1 LAIETQELAESAQ
14 QGAKPSPSPPHELSH
29 APVEVQA
36 AKLSLAESARALR
49 RLPLLPLLVIAVF
62 VLISLFGQWLT
73 PVSDNAQNLRLRFL
87 PPAWLDGGNIEFLLG
102 TDNLGRDL
110 LSRIIVGARASFIV
124 AISALAFGSALG
136 SLIGLAC
143 GYFGGRLDAFIM
155 RTADGVMAFPLVLAA
170 LLLVAVIGPGVHT
183 VVIAVSLILW
193 ARFARLI
200 RSEVLSVR
208 ERDFV
213 KLARIAGAS
222 NLRIMFHHILPNVL
236 NSVVVLLTLQLGFVI
251 IVEATLSFLG
261 AGVPPPTPTWGQ
273 MVASG
278 RTYIETAWWMSLFPG
293 LAIAAVVLSFNLL
306 GDWLRD
312 HLDPKLR
319 QL

>member
-1 LAIETQELAESAQ
+1 MS
-14 QGAKPSPSPPHELSH
+14 GA
-29 APVEVQA
+29 VQA
-36 AKLSLAESARALR
+36 EATAEKRQPKGAPPSRDGLMASLR
-49 RLPLLPLLVIAVF
+49 RLPVIPTTSI
-62 VLISLFGQWLT
+62 VLFIVISLFGEWLT
-73 PVSDNAQNLRLRFL
+73 PASAYDQNLRLRFL
-87 PPAWLDGGNIEFLLG
+87 PPSWLEGGDARFLLG
-102 TDNLGRDL
+102 TDNLGRDI

-124 AISALAFGSALG
+124 AISALTFGSALG
-136 SLIGLAC
+136 SVIGLAS
-143 GYFGGRLDAFIM
+143 GYFGGKLDTFIM
-155 RTADGVMAFPLVLAA
+155 RTADGMMAFPLVLAA

-183 VVIAVSLILW
+183 VVIATSLVLW

-222 NLRIMFHHILPNVL
+222 SLRIMFIHILPNVL

-273 MVASG
+273 MVAAG
-278 RTYIETAWWMSLFPG
+278 RTYIETAWWISVFPG
-293 LAIAAVVLSFNLL
+293 LAIAAVVLAFNLL

>member
-1 LAIETQELAESAQ
+1 MTGI
-14 QGAKPSPSPPHELSH
+14 
-29 APVEVQA
+29 VQA
-36 AKLSLAESARALR
+36 EGSAEKQPPQSTPRAGAGIGATLR
-49 RLPLLPLLVIAVF
+49 RLPVIPTTIIVIF
-62 VLISLFGQWLT
+62 IIISLFGEWMT
-73 PVSDNAQNLRLRFL
+73 PASAYEQNLRLRFL
-87 PPAWLDGGNIEFLLG
+87 PPSWLDGGDPRFLLG
-102 TDNLGRDL
+102 TDNLGRDI

-124 AISALAFGSALG
+124 AISALTFGSALG
-136 SLIGLAC
+136 SIIGLAS
-143 GYFGGRLDAFIM
+143 GYFGGKLDTFIM
-155 RTADGVMAFPLVLAA
+155 RTADGMMAFPLVLAA

-183 VVIAVSLILW
+183 VVIATSLVLW

-222 NLRIMFHHILPNVL
+222 SFRIMFIHILPNVL

-273 MVASG
+273 MVAAG
-278 RTYIETAWWMSLFPG
+278 RTYIETAWWISVFPG
-293 LAIAAVVLSFNLL
+293 LAIAAVVLAFNLL

>member
-1 LAIETQELAESAQ
+1 MAIEAREPAAAAGGLPNGSATLAT
-14 QGAKPSPSPPHELSH
+14 GRGV
-29 APVEVQA
+29 APT
-36 AKLSLAESARALR
+36 SLLGEIW
-49 RLPLLPLLVIAVF
+49 RLPLIPLIIIALFVITAV
-62 VLISLFGQWLT
+62 GGEWLA
-73 PVSDNAQNLRLRFL
+73 PVPPNEQNLRLRFL
-87 PPAWLDGGNIEFLLG
+87 PPAWLEGGNWRFLLG
-102 TDNLGRDL
+102 TDNLGRDI

-124 AISALAFGSALG
+124 AIAALAFGSALG
-136 SLIGLAC
+136 SLIGLVS
-143 GYFGGRLDAFIM
+143 GYYGGRVDAFIM
-155 RTADGVMAFPLVLAA
+155 RVADGMMSFPLVLAA

-183 VVIAVSLILW
+183 VVIAASLILW

-213 KLARIAGAS
+213 NLSRIAGAS
-222 NLRIMFHHILPNVL
+222 PWRIMLVHILPNVL

-273 MVASG
+273 MVSGG
-278 RTYIETAWWMSLFPG
+278 RTYIETAWWISLFPG
-293 LAIAAVVLSFNLL
+293 LAIAAVVLAFNLL

-312 HLDPKLR
+312 FLDPKLR

>member
-1 LAIETQELAESAQ
+1 MAIELG
-14 QGAKPSPSPPHELSH
+14 GATP
-29 APVEVQA
+29 
-36 AKLSLAESARALR
+36 AKSKGGFFRARLLDSIR
-49 RLPLLPLLVIAVF
+49 RLPLLPLSVIAAF
-62 VLISLFGQWLT
+62 VLISLFGEFLT
-73 PVSDNAQNLRLRFL
+73 PVSPNAQSLQLRFL
-87 PPAWLDGGNIEFLLG
+87 PPAWVEGGDIHYLLG

-110 LSRIIVGARASFIV
+110 LSRIIVGAQASFIV
-124 AISALAFGSALG
+124 SIAALAFGSALG
-136 SLIGLAC
+136 SVIGLVA
-143 GYFGGRLDAFIM
+143 GYYGGKLDTFIM
-155 RTADGVMAFPLVLAA
+155 RVADGMMAFPLVLAA
-170 LLLVAVIGPGVHT
+170 LLLVAVIGPGVST

-200 RSEVLSVR
+200 RGEVLSVR

-213 KLARIAGAS
+213 TLARIAGAS
-222 NLRIMFHHILPNVL
+222 DWRIMFVHILPNVL

-261 AGVPPPTPTWGQ
+261 AGIPPPTPTWGQ
-273 MVASG
+273 MVAAG
-278 RTYIETAWWMSLFPG
+278 RSYIETAWWMSLFPG

>member
-1 LAIETQELAESAQ
+1 VAIDMEKL
-14 QGAKPSPSPPHELSH
+14 GPPFAISGQRFLLRWY
-29 APVEVQA
+29 AW
-36 AKLSLAESARALR
+36 KNLR
-49 RLPLLPLLVIAVF
+49 RLPLL
-62 VLISLFGQWLT
+62 SLFIIALFVFLAVCGQWLA
-73 PVSDNAQNLRLRFL
+73 PVPFDEQNLRLRFL
-87 PPAWLDGGNIEFLLG
+87 PPAWLEGGDLRYLLG
-102 TDNLGRDL
+102 TDNLGRDV
-110 LSRIIVGARASFIV
+110 LSRIIVGAQTSFVV
-124 AISALAFGSALG
+124 AVAALAFGSVLG
-136 SLIGLAC
+136 SLIGLFS
-143 GYFGGRLDAFIM
+143 GYLGGRFDAFLM
-155 RTADGVMAFPLVLAA
+155 RTADGMMSFPLILAA
-170 LLLVAVIGPGVHT
+170 LLLVAVIGPGVHA
-183 VVIAVSLILW
+183 VVIATSLILW

-200 RSEVLSVR
+200 RSEVLSVK

-222 NLRIMFHHILPNVL
+222 KLRIMMVHILPNVL
-236 NSVVVLLTLQLGFVI
+236 NSVVVLLTLQLGFII

-273 MVASG
+273 MVAGG
-278 RTYIETAWWMSLFPG
+278 RTYIETAWWISLFPG

>member
-1 LAIETQELAESAQ
+1 LVT
-14 QGAKPSPSPPHELSH
+14 G
-29 APVEVQA
+29 VVQA
-36 AKLSLAESARALR
+36 QATAEKLQPRSAPPPRDGLMASLR
-49 RLPLLPLLVIAVF
+49 RLPVIPTTII
-62 VLISLFGQWLT
+62 VLFIVVSLFGEWLT
-73 PVSDNAQNLRLRFL
+73 PASAYDQNLRLRFL
-87 PPAWLDGGNIEFLLG
+87 PPSWLEGGDARFLLG
-102 TDNLGRDL
+102 TDNLGRDI

-124 AISALAFGSALG
+124 AISALTFGSALG
-136 SLIGLAC
+136 SIIGLAS
-143 GYFGGRLDAFIM
+143 GYFGGRLDTFIM
-155 RTADGVMAFPLVLAA
+155 RTADGMMAFPLVLAA

-183 VVIAVSLILW
+183 VVIATSLVLW

-222 NLRIMFHHILPNVL
+222 SLRIMFIHILPNVL

-273 MVASG
+273 MVAAG
-278 RTYIETAWWMSLFPG
+278 RTYIETAWWISVFPG
-293 LAIAAVVLSFNLL
+293 LAIAAVVLAFNLL

>member
-1 LAIETQELAESAQ
+1 MAIDIHESANVPQ
-14 QGAKPSPSPPHELSH
+14 PVSRRF
-29 APVEVQA
+29 APGWMA
-36 AKLSLAESARALR
+36 WDNLR
-49 RLPLLPLLVIAVF
+49 RLPLLPLLVIGLFVF
-62 VLISLFGQWLT
+62 VSIFGKWLA
-73 PVSDNAQNLRLRFL
+73 PLPFDEQSLRLRFL
-87 PPAWLDGGNIEFLLG
+87 PPAWLDGGNIHYLLG
-102 TDNLGRDL
+102 TDNLGRDV
-110 LSRIIVGARASFIV
+110 LSRIIVGAQASFIV
-124 AISALAFGSALG
+124 AIAALAFGSVMG
-136 SLIGLAC
+136 SLIGLVA
-143 GYFGGRLDAFIM
+143 GYFGGRIDAFVM
-155 RTADGVMAFPLVLAA
+155 RAADGMMSFPLVLAA

-183 VVIAVSLILW
+183 VVIATSLILW

-208 ERDFV
+208 ERDFI
-213 KLARIAGAS
+213 KLSRIAGAS
-222 NLRIMFHHILPNVL
+222 NIRIMLVHILPNVL

-273 MVASG
+273 MVAAG
-278 RTYIETAWWMSLFPG
+278 RTYIETAWWISLFPG
-293 LAIAAVVLSFNLL
+293 FAIAVVVLSFNLV

>member
-1 LAIETQELAESAQ
+1 VSGTVQILTPPK
-14 QGAKPSPSPPHELSH
+14 GAPQSRDGLWGT
-29 APVEVQA
+29 
-36 AKLSLAESARALR
+36 LR
-49 RLPLLPLLVIAVF
+49 RLPVIPTTIIVVFILV
-62 VLISLFGQWLT
+62 SLFGEWLT
-73 PVSDNAQNLRLRFL
+73 PATAYEQNLRLRFL
-87 PPAWLDGGNIEFLLG
+87 PPSWLEGGDARFLLG
-102 TDNLGRDL
+102 TDNLGRDI

-124 AISALAFGSALG
+124 AISALTFGSALG
-136 SLIGLAC
+136 SIIGLAS
-143 GYFGGRLDAFIM
+143 GYFGGKLDTFIM
-155 RTADGVMAFPLVLAA
+155 RAADGMMAFPLVLAA

-183 VVIAVSLILW
+183 VVIATSLVLW

-222 NLRIMFHHILPNVL
+222 HMRIMFIHILPNVL

-273 MVASG
+273 MVSAG
-278 RTYIETAWWMSLFPG
+278 RTYIETAWWISVFPG
-293 LAIAAVVLSFNLL
+293 LAIAAVVLAFNLM

>member
-1 LAIETQELAESAQ
+1 MAIELGGATPTKSKGGTFFPERMLAS
-14 QGAKPSPSPPHELSH
+14 
-29 APVEVQA
+29 V
-36 AKLSLAESARALR
+36 R
-49 RLPLLPLLVIAVF
+49 RLPLLPLLVIAAF
-62 VLISLFGQWLT
+62 VLISLFGEFLT
-73 PVSDNAQNLRLRFL
+73 PMSPNAQNLELRFL
-87 PPAWLDGGNIEFLLG
+87 PPAWVEGGDIHYLLG

-110 LSRIIVGARASFIV
+110 LGRIIVGARASFIV
-124 AISALAFGSALG
+124 SISALAFGSALG
-136 SLIGLAC
+136 SVIGLLA
-143 GYFGGRLDAFIM
+143 GYYGGKIDTFIM
-155 RTADGVMAFPLVLAA
+155 RAADGMMAFPLVLAA
-170 LLLVAVIGPGVHT
+170 LLLVAVIGPGVST

-200 RSEVLSVR
+200 RGEVLSVR

-213 KLARIAGAS
+213 TLARIAGAS
-222 NLRIMFHHILPNVL
+222 DRRIMFVHILPNVL

-261 AGVPPPTPTWGQ
+261 AGIPPPTPTWGQ
-273 MVASG
+273 MVAAG
-278 RTYIETAWWMSLFPG
+278 RSYIETAWWMSLFPG

>member
-1 LAIETQELAESAQ
+1 MEKPLA
-14 QGAKPSPSPPHELSH
+14 PSPSF
-29 APVEVQA
+29 AIVRRR
-36 AKLSLAESARALR
+36 SLPRWLTWDNLR
-49 RLPLLPLLVIAVF
+49 RLPVLQLFVIGLF
-62 VLISLFGQWLT
+62 IFLSIFGQWLT
-73 PVSDNAQNLRLRFL
+73 PVPFDEQNLRLRFL
-87 PPAWLDGGNIEFLLG
+87 PPAWLEGGDLRYLLG
-102 TDNLGRDL
+102 TDNLGRDI
-110 LSRIIVGARASFIV
+110 LSRIIVGAQASFIV
-124 AISALAFGSALG
+124 AIAALAFGSVMG
-136 SLIGLAC
+136 SLIGLAS
-143 GYFGGRLDAFIM
+143 GYFGGRFDAFVM
-155 RTADGVMAFPLVLAA
+155 RTADGMMAFPLILAA

-183 VVIAVSLILW
+183 VVIATSLILW

-222 NLRIMFHHILPNVL
+222 NVRIMTVHILPNVL
-236 NSVVVLLTLQLGFVI
+236 NSVVVLLTLQLGFII

-273 MVASG
+273 MVAGG
-278 RTYIETAWWMSLFPG
+278 RTYIETAWWISLFPG

>member
-1 LAIETQELAESAQ
+1 MS
-14 QGAKPSPSPPHELSH
+14 GA
-29 APVEVQA
+29 VQA
-36 AKLSLAESARALR
+36 EATAEKRQPKGAPPSRDGLMASLR
-49 RLPLLPLLVIAVF
+49 RLPVIPTTII
-62 VLISLFGQWLT
+62 VLFIVISLFGEWLT
-73 PVSDNAQNLRLRFL
+73 PASAYDQNLRLRFL
-87 PPAWLDGGNIEFLLG
+87 PPSWLEGGDARFLLG
-102 TDNLGRDL
+102 TDNLGRDI

-124 AISALAFGSALG
+124 AISALTFGSALG
-136 SLIGLAC
+136 SVIGLAS
-143 GYFGGRLDAFIM
+143 GYFGGKLDTFIM
-155 RTADGVMAFPLVLAA
+155 RTADGMMAFPLVLAA

-183 VVIAVSLILW
+183 VVIATSLVLW

-222 NLRIMFHHILPNVL
+222 SLRIMFIHILPNVL

-273 MVASG
+273 MVAAG
-278 RTYIETAWWMSLFPG
+278 RTYIETAWWISVFPG
-293 LAIAAVVLSFNLL
+293 LAIAAVVLAFNLL

>member
-1 LAIETQELAESAQ
+1 MAIDMEKSLA
-14 QGAKPSPSPPHELSH
+14 PSPS
-29 APVEVQA
+29 
-36 AKLSLAESARALR
+36 LAIVRRRSVPRWLIWDNLR
-49 RLPLLPLLVIAVF
+49 RLPMLQLF
-62 VLISLFGQWLT
+62 VVGLFIFLSIFGQWLT
-73 PVSDNAQNLRLRFL
+73 PVPFDEQNLRLRFL
-87 PPAWLDGGNIEFLLG
+87 PPAWLEGGDLRYLLG
-102 TDNLGRDL
+102 TDNLGRDV
-110 LSRIIVGARASFIV
+110 LSRIIVGAQASFVV
-124 AISALAFGSALG
+124 AIAALAFGSVMG
-136 SLIGLAC
+136 SLIGLAS
-143 GYFGGRLDAFIM
+143 GYFGGRFDAFVM
-155 RTADGVMAFPLVLAA
+155 RAADGMMSFPLILAA

-183 VVIAVSLILW
+183 VVIATSLILW

-222 NLRIMFHHILPNVL
+222 NVRIMTVHILPNVL
-236 NSVVVLLTLQLGFVI
+236 NSVVVLLTLQLGFII

-273 MVASG
+273 MVAGG
-278 RTYIETAWWMSLFPG
+278 RTYIETAWWISLFPG

>member
-1 LAIETQELAESAQ
+1 MS
-14 QGAKPSPSPPHELSH
+14 GA
-29 APVEVQA
+29 VQA
-36 AKLSLAESARALR
+36 QATAEKRQPKGAPPSRDGLLASLR
-49 RLPLLPLLVIAVF
+49 RLPVIPTTII
-62 VLISLFGQWLT
+62 VLFIVISLFGEWLT
-73 PVSDNAQNLRLRFL
+73 PASAYEQNLRLRFL
-87 PPAWLDGGNIEFLLG
+87 PPAWLEGGDMRFLLG
-102 TDNLGRDL
+102 TDNLGRDI

-124 AISALAFGSALG
+124 AISALTFGSAMG
-136 SLIGLAC
+136 SIIGLAS
-143 GYFGGRLDAFIM
+143 GYFGGKLDTFIM
-155 RTADGVMAFPLVLAA
+155 RTADGMMAFPLVLAA

-183 VVIAVSLILW
+183 VVIATSLVLW

-222 NLRIMFHHILPNVL
+222 SFRIMFIHILPNVL

-273 MVASG
+273 MVAAG
-278 RTYIETAWWMSLFPG
+278 RTYIETAWWISVFPG
-293 LAIAAVVLSFNLL
+293 LAIAAVVLAFNLL

>member
-1 LAIETQELAESAQ
+1 VAIDIHESANVPQ
-14 QGAKPSPSPPHELSH
+14 PVSRRF
-29 APVEVQA
+29 APGWMA
-36 AKLSLAESARALR
+36 WDNLR
-49 RLPLLPLLVIAVF
+49 RLPLLPLLVIGLFVF
-62 VLISLFGQWLT
+62 VSIFGKWLA
-73 PVSDNAQNLRLRFL
+73 PLPFDEQSLRLRFL
-87 PPAWLDGGNIEFLLG
+87 PPAWLDGGNIHYLLG
-102 TDNLGRDL
+102 TDNLGRDV
-110 LSRIIVGARASFIV
+110 LSRIIVGAQASFIV
-124 AISALAFGSALG
+124 AIAALTFGSVMG
-136 SLIGLAC
+136 SLIGLVA
-143 GYFGGRLDAFIM
+143 GYFGGRIDAFVM
-155 RTADGVMAFPLVLAA
+155 RAADGMMSFPLVLAA

-183 VVIAVSLILW
+183 VVIATSLILW

-208 ERDFV
+208 ERDFI
-213 KLARIAGAS
+213 KLSRIAGAS
-222 NLRIMFHHILPNVL
+222 NIRIMLVHILPNVL

-273 MVASG
+273 MVAAG
-278 RTYIETAWWMSLFPG
+278 RTYIETAWWISLFPG
-293 LAIAAVVLSFNLL
+293 FAIAVVVLSFNLV

>member
-1 LAIETQELAESAQ
+1 MS
-14 QGAKPSPSPPHELSH
+14 GA
-29 APVEVQA
+29 VQA
-36 AKLSLAESARALR
+36 QATAEKRQPKGAPPSRDGLLASLR
-49 RLPLLPLLVIAVF
+49 RLPVIPTTII
-62 VLISLFGQWLT
+62 VLFIVISLFGEWLT
-73 PVSDNAQNLRLRFL
+73 PASAYEQNLRLRFL
-87 PPAWLDGGNIEFLLG
+87 PPSWLEGGDARFLLG
-102 TDNLGRDL
+102 TDNLGRDI

-124 AISALAFGSALG
+124 AISALTFGSALG
-136 SLIGLAC
+136 SIIGLAS
-143 GYFGGRLDAFIM
+143 GYFGGKLDTFIM
-155 RTADGVMAFPLVLAA
+155 RTADGMMAFPLVLAA

-183 VVIAVSLILW
+183 VVIATSLVLW

-222 NLRIMFHHILPNVL
+222 SLRIMFVHILPNVL

-273 MVASG
+273 MVSAG
-278 RTYIETAWWMSLFPG
+278 RTYIETAWWISVFPG
-293 LAIAAVVLSFNLL
+293 LAIAAVVLAFNLL

>member
-1 LAIETQELAESAQ
+1 MS
-14 QGAKPSPSPPHELSH
+14 GA
-29 APVEVQA
+29 VQA
-36 AKLSLAESARALR
+36 QATAEKRQPKGAPPSRDGLLASLR
-49 RLPLLPLLVIAVF
+49 RLPVIPTTII
-62 VLISLFGQWLT
+62 VLFIVISLFGEWLT
-73 PVSDNAQNLRLRFL
+73 PASAYDQNLRLRFL
-87 PPAWLDGGNIEFLLG
+87 PPSWLEGGDARFLLG
-102 TDNLGRDL
+102 TDNLGRDI

-124 AISALAFGSALG
+124 AISALTFGSAMG
-136 SLIGLAC
+136 SIIGLAS
-143 GYFGGRLDAFIM
+143 GYFGGKLDTFIM
-155 RTADGVMAFPLVLAA
+155 RTADGMMAFPLVLAA

-183 VVIAVSLILW
+183 VVIATSLVLW

-222 NLRIMFHHILPNVL
+222 SLRIMFIHILPNVL

-273 MVASG
+273 MVAGG
-278 RTYIETAWWMSLFPG
+278 RTYIETAWWISVFPG
-293 LAIAAVVLSFNLL
+293 LAIAAVVLAFNLL

>member
-1 LAIETQELAESAQ
+1 LPIEIQELATSTAT
-14 QGAKPSPSPPHELSH
+14 GARPASSPAHALSR
-29 APVEVQA
+29 APLEVPA
-36 AKLSLAESARALR
+36 ARLSFAESARALR
-49 RLPLLPLLVIAVF
+49 RLPWFPLIVIAVF

-73 PVSDNAQNLRLRFL
+73 PVSDSAQNLRLRFL
-87 PPAWLDGGNIEFLLG
+87 PPAWLEGGNIEFLLG

-143 GYFGGRLDAFIM
+143 GYFGGRLDSFLM

-222 NLRIMFHHILPNVL
+222 NLRIMLVHILPNVL

-293 LAIAAVVLSFNLL
+293 LAIAVVVLSFNLL

>member
-1 LAIETQELAESAQ
+1 MTLEIHVAASLPVGRVQR
-14 QGAKPSPSPPHELSH
+14 
-29 APVEVQA
+29 APVAGWFE
-36 AKLSLAESARALR
+36 SLW
-49 RLPLLPLLVIAVF
+49 RLPLIPLAII
-62 VLISLFGQWLT
+62 VLFTIISLFGEWLT
-73 PVSDNAQNLRLRFL
+73 PVPAYEQNLRLRFL
-87 PPAWLDGGNIEFLLG
+87 PPAWLEGGQGRFLLG
-102 TDNLGRDL
+102 TDNLGRDV
-110 LSRIIVGARASFIV
+110 LSRIIVGAQASFIV

-136 SLIGLAC
+136 SLIGLAS
-143 GYFGGRLDAFIM
+143 GFFGGRLDAFIM
-155 RTADGVMAFPLVLAA
+155 RMADGMMAFPLVLAA

-183 VVIAVSLILW
+183 VVIAASLILW

-222 NLRIMFHHILPNVL
+222 NLSILFRHILPTVL

-273 MVASG
+273 MVAGG
-278 RTYIETAWWMSLFPG
+278 RTYIETAWWISLFPG
-293 LAIAAVVLSFNLL
+293 LAIAAVVLAFNLL

>member
-1 LAIETQELAESAQ
+1 MS
-14 QGAKPSPSPPHELSH
+14 GA
-29 APVEVQA
+29 VQA
-36 AKLSLAESARALR
+36 QATAQKRQPKGAPPSRDGLMASLR
-49 RLPLLPLLVIAVF
+49 RLPVIPTTII
-62 VLISLFGQWLT
+62 VLFIVISLFGEWLT
-73 PVSDNAQNLRLRFL
+73 PASAYDQNLRLRFL
-87 PPAWLDGGNIEFLLG
+87 PPSWLEGGDARFLLG
-102 TDNLGRDL
+102 TDNLGRDI

-124 AISALAFGSALG
+124 AISALTFGSAMG
-136 SLIGLAC
+136 SIIGLAS
-143 GYFGGRLDAFIM
+143 GYFGGKLDTFIM
-155 RTADGVMAFPLVLAA
+155 RTADGMMAFPLVLAA

-183 VVIAVSLILW
+183 VVIATSLVLW

-222 NLRIMFHHILPNVL
+222 SFRIMFIHILPNVL

-273 MVASG
+273 MVAGG
-278 RTYIETAWWMSLFPG
+278 RTYIETAWWISVFPG
-293 LAIAAVVLSFNLL
+293 LAIAAVVLAFNLL

>member
-1 LAIETQELAESAQ
+1 M
-14 QGAKPSPSPPHELSH
+14 
-29 APVEVQA
+29 
-36 AKLSLAESARALR
+36 RALSQNPPTATGAQPTGLAPPR
-49 RLPLLPLLVIAVF
+49 SLWQAFRKLPLVPLTIIALF
-62 VLISLFGQWLT
+62 LIVSLFGEWLA
-73 PVSDNAQNLRLRFL
+73 PGSANAQNLRLRFV
-87 PPAWLDGGNIEFLLG
+87 PPAWLPGGSMAHLFG
-102 TDNLGRDL
+102 TDNLGRDIL
-110 LSRIIVGARASFIV
+110 ARIVVGARASFIV
-124 AISALAFGSALG
+124 ALSALTFGSALG
-136 SLIGLAC
+136 SIIGLVS
-143 GYFGGRLDAFIM
+143 GYYGGRLDSFIM
-155 RTADGVMAFPLVLAA
+155 RTADGMMAFPLVLAA
-170 LLLVAVIGPGVHT
+170 LLLVAVMGPGTST
-183 VVIAVSLILW
+183 VVIATSLILW

-222 NLRIMFHHILPNVL
+222 DLRIMFVHILPNVL

-261 AGVPPPTPTWGQ
+261 AGIPPPTPTWGQ
-273 MVASG
+273 MVAGG
-278 RTYIETAWWMSLFPG
+278 RTYIETAWWISLFPG
-293 LAIAAVVLSFNLL
+293 LAIALVVLSFNLL

>member
-1 LAIETQELAESAQ
+1 
-14 QGAKPSPSPPHELSH
+14 
-29 APVEVQA
+29 
-36 AKLSLAESARALR
+36 
-49 RLPLLPLLVIAVF
+49 
-62 VLISLFGQWLT
+62 
-73 PVSDNAQNLRLRFL
+73 
-87 PPAWLDGGNIEFLLG
+87 
-102 TDNLGRDL
+102 
-110 LSRIIVGARASFIV
+110 
-124 AISALAFGSALG
+124 
-136 SLIGLAC
+136 
-143 GYFGGRLDAFIM
+143 
-155 RTADGVMAFPLVLAA
+155 
-170 LLLVAVIGPGVHT
+170 
-183 VVIAVSLILW
+183 VVIATSLILW

-222 NLRIMFHHILPNVL
+222 NLRIMLVHILPNVL
-236 NSVVVLLTLQLGFVI
+236 NSVVVLLTLQLGFII

-273 MVASG
+273 MVAGG
-278 RTYIETAWWMSLFPG
+278 RTYIETAWWISLFPG
-293 LAIAAVVLSFNLL
+293 LAIAAVVLAFNLL

>member
-1 LAIETQELAESAQ
+1 MS
-14 QGAKPSPSPPHELSH
+14 GA
-29 APVEVQA
+29 VQA
-36 AKLSLAESARALR
+36 QATAEKRQPKGAPPSRDGLLASLR
-49 RLPLLPLLVIAVF
+49 RLPVIPTTII
-62 VLISLFGQWLT
+62 VLFIVISLFGEWLT
-73 PVSDNAQNLRLRFL
+73 PASAYDQNLRLRFL
-87 PPAWLDGGNIEFLLG
+87 PPSWLEGGDARFLLG
-102 TDNLGRDL
+102 TDNLGRDI

-124 AISALAFGSALG
+124 AISALTFGSALG
-136 SLIGLAC
+136 SIIGLAS
-143 GYFGGRLDAFIM
+143 GYFGGRLDTFVM
-155 RTADGVMAFPLVLAA
+155 RTADGMMAFPLVLAA

-183 VVIAVSLILW
+183 VVIATSLVLW

-222 NLRIMFHHILPNVL
+222 SLRIMFVHILPNVL

-273 MVASG
+273 MVAGG
-278 RTYIETAWWMSLFPG
+278 RTYIETAWWISVFPG
-293 LAIAAVVLSFNLL
+293 LAIAAVVLAFNLL

>member
-1 LAIETQELAESAQ
+1 MVIDAERLPPIAIAERPLPVRWLAWSN
-14 QGAKPSPSPPHELSH
+14 
-29 APVEVQA
+29 
-36 AKLSLAESARALR
+36 LR
-49 RLPLLPLLVIAVF
+49 RLPLVPLAIVVLFIF
-62 VLISLFGQWLT
+62 VAIFGQWLA
-73 PVSDNAQNLRLRFL
+73 PVPFDEQNLRLRFL
-87 PPAWLDGGNIEFLLG
+87 PPAWLEGGHDRYLLG
-102 TDNLGRDL
+102 TDNLGRDI
-110 LSRIIVGARASFIV
+110 LSRIIVGAQTSFIV
-124 AISALAFGSALG
+124 AVAALAFGSVMG
-136 SLIGLAC
+136 SLIGLAS
-143 GYFGGRLDAFIM
+143 GYFGGRLDAFVM
-155 RTADGVMAFPLVLAA
+155 RTADGMMSFPLILAA

-183 VVIAVSLILW
+183 VVIATSLILW

-222 NLRIMFHHILPNVL
+222 NLRIMLVHILPNVL
-236 NSVVVLLTLQLGFVI
+236 NSVVVLLTLQLGFII

-273 MVASG
+273 MVAGG
-278 RTYIETAWWMSLFPG
+278 RTYIETAWWISLFPG
-293 LAIAAVVLSFNLL
+293 LAIAAVVLAFNLL

>member
-1 LAIETQELAESAQ
+1 
-14 QGAKPSPSPPHELSH
+14 
-29 APVEVQA
+29 
-36 AKLSLAESARALR
+36 
-49 RLPLLPLLVIAVF
+49 
-62 VLISLFGQWLT
+62 
-73 PVSDNAQNLRLRFL
+73 VS
-87 PPAWLDGGNIEFLLG
+87 
-102 TDNLGRDL
+102 
-110 LSRIIVGARASFIV
+110 
-124 AISALAFGSALG
+124 
-136 SLIGLAC
+136 
-143 GYFGGRLDAFIM
+143 GYFGGRIDSIIM
-155 RTADGVMAFPLVLAA
+155 RTADGMMAFPLVLAA
-170 LLLVAVIGPGVHT
+170 LLLVAVMGPGVHT
-183 VVIAVSLILW
+183 VVIAASLILW

-213 KLARIAGAS
+213 KLSRIAGAS
-222 NLRIMFHHILPNVL
+222 DLRIMLVHILPNVL

-273 MVASG
+273 MVSGG
-278 RTYIETAWWMSLFPG
+278 RTYIETAWWISLFPG
-293 LAIAAVVLSFNLL
+293 LAIALVVLSFNLL

>member
-1 LAIETQELAESAQ
+1 MS
-14 QGAKPSPSPPHELSH
+14 GA
-29 APVEVQA
+29 VQA
-36 AKLSLAESARALR
+36 QATVEKRPPKGAPPSRDGLLASLR
-49 RLPLLPLLVIAVF
+49 RLPVIPTTII
-62 VLISLFGQWLT
+62 VLFIVISLFGEWLT
-73 PVSDNAQNLRLRFL
+73 PASAYDQNLRLRFL
-87 PPAWLDGGNIEFLLG
+87 PPSWLEGGDARFLLG
-102 TDNLGRDL
+102 TDNLGRDI

-124 AISALAFGSALG
+124 AISALTFGSALG
-136 SLIGLAC
+136 SIIGLAS
-143 GYFGGRLDAFIM
+143 GYFGGKLDTFIM
-155 RTADGVMAFPLVLAA
+155 RTADGMMAFPLVLAA

-183 VVIAVSLILW
+183 VVIATSLVLW

-222 NLRIMFHHILPNVL
+222 SLRIMFVHILPNVL

-273 MVASG
+273 MVAGG
-278 RTYIETAWWMSLFPG
+278 RTYIETAWWISVFPG
-293 LAIAAVVLSFNLL
+293 LAIAAVVLAFNLL

>member
-1 LAIETQELAESAQ
+1 MS
-14 QGAKPSPSPPHELSH
+14 GA
-29 APVEVQA
+29 VQA
-36 AKLSLAESARALR
+36 QATAEKRQPKSAPPSRDGLLASLR
-49 RLPLLPLLVIAVF
+49 RLPVIPTTII
-62 VLISLFGQWLT
+62 VLFIVISLFGEWLT
-73 PVSDNAQNLRLRFL
+73 PASAYEQNLRLRFL
-87 PPAWLDGGNIEFLLG
+87 PPSWLEGGDARFLLG
-102 TDNLGRDL
+102 TDNLGRDI

-124 AISALAFGSALG
+124 AISALTFGSALG
-136 SLIGLAC
+136 SIIGLAS
-143 GYFGGRLDAFIM
+143 GYFGGKLDTFIM
-155 RTADGVMAFPLVLAA
+155 RTADGMMAFPLVLAA

-183 VVIAVSLILW
+183 VVIATSLVLW

-222 NLRIMFHHILPNVL
+222 SLRIMFVHILPNVL

-273 MVASG
+273 MVAGG
-278 RTYIETAWWMSLFPG
+278 RTYIETAWWISVFPG
-293 LAIAAVVLSFNLL
+293 LAIAAVVLAFNLL

>member
-1 LAIETQELAESAQ
+1 MAVEME
-14 QGAKPSPSPPHELSH
+14 KPYTRPISIFGRR
-29 APVEVQA
+29 
-36 AKLSLAESARALR
+36 SLPLWLTWQNLR
-49 RLPLLPLLVIAVF
+49 RMPLPQLFIIGLFVF
-62 VLISLFGQWLT
+62 ISIFGQWLT
-73 PVSDNAQNLRLRFL
+73 PMPFDEQNLRLRFL
-87 PPAWLDGGNIEFLLG
+87 PPAWLDGGDLRYLLG
-102 TDNLGRDL
+102 TDNLGRDV
-110 LSRIIVGARASFIV
+110 LSRMIVGAQASFIV
-124 AISALAFGSALG
+124 AIAALAFGSVMG
-136 SLIGLAC
+136 SLIGLAS
-143 GYFGGRLDAFIM
+143 GYFGGRFDGFVM
-155 RTADGVMAFPLVLAA
+155 RTADGMMAFPLILAA

-183 VVIAVSLILW
+183 VVIATSLILW

-222 NLRIMFHHILPNVL
+222 NLRIMMVHILPNVL
-236 NSVVVLLTLQLGFVI
+236 NSAVVLLTLQLGFII

-273 MVASG
+273 MVAGG